1 MAPVAMHTDRQNV
14 HLILMWDSEGR
25 VLALASEGLSDLV
38 NPSMTKTCN
47 IQVGPPS
54 VIPGCCSGF
63 HSSSRS
69 ADPQWTMMPHSVVN
83 AVLQKEDLEAD
94 TMSFEDQPLPPLSST
109 ALLTRKD
116 QCT

>member
-1 MAPVAMHTDRQNV
+1 
-14 HLILMWDSEGR
+14 
-25 VLALASEGLSDLV
+25 
-38 NPSMTKTCN
+38 
-47 IQVGPPS
+47 
-54 VIPGCCSGF
+54 
-63 HSSSRS
+63 
-69 ADPQWTMMPHSVVN
+69 MPHSVVN